1 MPGDTKID
9 RFPAP
14 GDFHAGRFQN
24 FQEILKGGGGLLQ
37 GGVNSLPDLVLKGE
51 RFVSIAQPFP
61 IMAAAGLGIFHNG
74 KAMLQTQLIADPAQG
89 PGGTPEV
96 AEFLGTFQ
104 VYRAHDDVIM
114 DMVLIYVR
122 ADDKSVVSLRQPHGK
137 LLADLIGFFRRHFTR
152 LKCLPEM
159 VGNHVIRAP
168 DSAGLV
174 DILPLG

>member
-1 MPGDTKID
+1 
-9 RFPAP
+9 
-14 GDFHAGRFQN
+14 
-24 FQEILKGGGGLLQ
+24 
-37 GGVNSLPDLVLKGE
+37 
-51 RFVSIAQPFP
+51 
-61 IMAAAGLGIFHNG
+61 
-74 KAMLQTQLIADPAQG
+74 MLQTELIADPAQG

-96 AEFLGTFQ
+96 AEFSGTFQ
-104 VYRAHDDVIM
+104 VYRAHDNVIM

-174 DILPLG
+174 DIFSGFST